1 MPITTQHPEYGQYVE
16 RWRRNRAACAGQDE
30 VKACSVLFLPDDG
43 ANDATREA
51 RARYARYLLRAT
63 WFPCAGYTKQGLLG
77 MVFRKPPEVEL
88 PSQLEY
94 IKENADGGGL
104 SLTQV
109 AKIAV
114 EETLEVGRVGILTE
128 YPESEAGL
136 SAEEVAARMLQARLT
151 IYRAE
156 AIDNWKYEMI
166 GGVLK
171 LTMVK
176 LCEVE
181 EVKKDEFL
189 SSYETRFRVLRLRD
203 GVYTQAVYD
212 DKEIDVVPEFA
223 PRQANGQ
230 VWDHIPFHFVGAEN
244 NRPDVDRAVLSG
256 IVDLNTSHYQ
266 LTADSMKNLHIHSG
280 GTMILATDMSK
291 EQWDA
296 YNPNGVTVG
305 ADQGL
310 HVGAQGS
317 ATLLQLAP
325 ASAVEE
331 KLKRIEEQ
339 MLAVGAHLIT
349 ERGDNETAEAARIDA
364 GTKSSALL
372 CASDNVSEALE
383 AALEDAALFM
393 GGNPEQV
400 IFKLNREFYPR
411 NVSAQDIM
419 AAIQLQDRGIIAK
432 ADTRTMLRGTPY
444 LESDRTDD
452 ELDAEAE
459 ETGID
464 LSGLPADDASTDDTQ
479 DDAQQ

>member
-16 RWRRNRAACAGQDE
+16 RWQRNRAACAGQDE
-30 VKACSVLFLPDDG
+30 VKQSSTLFLPDDG
-43 ANDATREA
+43 ERDRSQEA
-51 RARYARYLLRAT
+51 RDRYQRYILRAT

-77 MVFRKPPEVEL
+77 MVFRKPPVADL
-88 PSQLEY
+88 PAQLEY
-94 IKENADGGGL
+94 LRENADGGGL

-109 AKIAV
+109 AKIAT
-114 EETLEVGRVGILTE
+114 EEALEVGRLGILAE
-128 YPESEAGL
+128 YPSTDAGL
-136 SAEEVAARMLQARLT
+136 SAEEVARRSLQARLT
-151 IYRAE
+151 IYKAE
-156 AIDNWKYEMI
+156 AIDNWKFEMI

-176 LCEVE
+176 LYEVE
-181 EVKKDEFL
+181 EIKQDEFIAT
-189 SSYETRFRVLRLRD
+189 YETRYRVLRLRE

-212 DKEIDVVPEFA
+212 DKEFSVIAEFA

-230 VWDHIPFHFVGAEN
+230 TWDHIPFHFVGSEN

-280 GTMILATDMSK
+280 GTMILSTDMSK

-310 HVGAQGS
+310 HVGAGGT

-372 CASDNVSEALE
+372 CASDNVSEAME

-393 GGNPEQV
+393 GGNPDQV

-419 AAIQLQDRGIIAK
+419 AAIQLQDRGVIAL

-444 LESDRTDD
+444 LDSDRTDEQLD
-452 ELDAEAE
+452 EESADVGFDIPAE
-459 ETGID
+459 TV
-464 LSGLPADDASTDDTQ
+464 STE
-479 DDAQQ
+479 QQA

>member
-16 RWRRNRAACAGQDE
+16 RWKRNRAACAGQDE
-30 VKACSVLFLPDDG
+30 VKECTTLFLPDDG
-43 ANDATREA
+43 ANDLSREA
-51 RARYARYLLRAT
+51 RDRYQRYILRAT

-94 IKENADGGGL
+94 LKENADGGGL

-109 AKIAV
+109 ARMAT
-114 EETLEVGRVGILTE
+114 EETLEVGRVGILAE
-128 YPESEAGL
+128 YPQSEAGL
-136 SAEEVAARMLQARLT
+136 SAEEVARRNLQARLT

-176 LCEVE
+176 LCEVDE
-181 EVKKDEFL
+181 LEKDEFL
-189 SSYETRFRVLRLRD
+189 STYETRYRVLRLRD

-212 DKEIDVVPEFA
+212 DKEDVVIEEFA
-223 PRQANGQ
+223 PRQASGQ
-230 VWDHIPFHFVGAEN
+230 TWDHIPFYFVGSEN
-244 NRPDVDRAVLSG
+244 NRPNVDRAVLSG

-280 GTMILATDMSK
+280 GTMILSTEMQK
-291 EQWDA
+291 EVWDQ
-296 YNPNGVTVG
+296 YNPNGITVG

-310 HVGAQGS
+310 HVGPNGRAE
-317 ATLLQLAP
+317 LLQLAP

-372 CASDNVSEALE
+372 CASDNVSEAIE

-393 GGNPEQV
+393 GGDPAQV
-400 IFKLNREFYPR
+400 LFKLNREFYPR
-411 NVSAQDIM
+411 SVSAQDVM
-419 AAIQLQDRGIIAK
+419 AAIQLQDRGVTAL
-432 ADTRTMLRGTPY
+432 ADTRTMLRGTAY
-444 LESDRTDD
+444 LESDRTDED
-452 ELDAEAE
+452 IDAEAGE
-459 ETGID
+459 VEP
-464 LSGLPADDASTDDTQ
+464 LVPVVAPQVAPE
-479 DDAQQ
+479 QQA